1 MHVGICR
8 VVLRIP
14 GNSSLKGKRQIS
26 QSILSRLRTKFNVS
40 AAEVEQNDS
49 WQTLVLGISCVSN
62 DGRHANSVISSVVNF
77 ITETRPD
84 LELIDY
90 EVELV
95 SRV

>member
-1 MHVGICR
+1 M
-8 VVLRIP
+8 RIP
-14 GNSSLKGKRQIS
+14 GNSSLKCKRQVA
-26 QSILSRLRTKFNVS
+26 QSVLSHLRTKFNVS

-62 DGRHANSVISSVVNF
+62 DGRHANSVISNVVNF

-95 SRV
+95 SGV

>member
-1 MHVGICR
+1 MHVGVCR

-14 GNSSLKGKRQIS
+14 GNSSLKGKRQIA
-26 QSILSRLRTKFNVS
+26 QSVLSRLHSKFNVS

-62 DGRHANSVISSVVNF
+62 DGRHANSVMSNVVNF

-95 SRV
+95 SGV

>member
-1 MHVGICR
+1 MHVGVCR

-14 GNSSLKGKRQIS
+14 GNSSLKGKRQVA
-26 QSILSRLRTKFNVS
+26 QSVLSRLRTKFNVS

-62 DGRHANSVISSVVNF
+62 DGRHANSVISNVVNF

-90 EVELV
+90 QVELV
-95 SRV
+95 SGV